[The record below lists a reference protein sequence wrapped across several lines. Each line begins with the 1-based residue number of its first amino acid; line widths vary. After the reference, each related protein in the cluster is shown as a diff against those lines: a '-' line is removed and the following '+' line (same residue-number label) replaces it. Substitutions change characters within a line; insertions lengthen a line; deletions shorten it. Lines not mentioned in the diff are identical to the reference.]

1 MYDTKYM
8 DEQFADEFKRLA
20 EKSHFL
26 NGKLEAKE
34 YVDAIVLPFL
44 NGRGGGLNNRREY
57 IEESALHAEHI
68 MESPYEVDKVSKIN
82 ETAVYLGLFI
92 KQWGHF
98 LVDFVPRLW
107 YLINND
113 SDLKLVYISIG
124 NQEIDGVYAEFLNV
138 FGIDTKRL
146 TCIKDPTEFTKL
158 IIPQTSYE
166 RPYRYYTEYKS
177 IFDYMHSKI
186 DKLNLSYQRYEK
198 IYWTR
203 TRLKKARKTE
213 TGEKVIEKLFEA
225 NGYKVLSPEKLSLK
239 EQLFYF
245 STCKK
250 MAGISG
256 TIPHN
261 LLFSDSNTEFVILN
275 RTYRINVNQFP
286 INELSGAKVVY
297 IDCHASFF
305 PNSADKGPYWM
316 VFNEHLREFAEDMN
330 FTVPK
335 SVIKTEGHIRLR
347 DLIKYIVVYFN
358 TYTGKE
364 LCKTDAGM
372 AGEIS
377 GISRPINEGTKP
389 HELYYYYRRQFGEVP
404 SFRIIQQHLKKEI
417 KKLLGK

>member
-1 MYDTKYM
+1 MYNTKYI
-8 DEQFADEFKRLA
+8 DEQFVDEFKGLA
-20 EKSHFL
+20 EKSHFS

-44 NGRGGGLNNRREY
+44 NGRGGVLNNRREY

-68 MESPYEVDKVSKIN
+68 MENPYEVEKVSKLN
-82 ETAVYLGLFI
+82 ETTIYLGLFI

-113 SDLKLVYISIG
+113 SDLRLVYVSVG
-124 NQEIDGVYAEFLNV
+124 NQEINGVFAEFLSV

-146 TCIKDPTEFTKL
+146 TCIKNPTEFTKL

-186 DKLNLSYQRYEK
+186 DELNLSYQRYEK

-297 IDCHASFF
+297 IDCRSSMVEPPVRALCTTTCRSMRSLSAPTWEMMPTSRSPSVRPESTRMASSNDSSSSE
-305 PNSADKGPYWM
+305 PKPSSKNKVSSRMPPALLCTSSERPSASASEALKLSPPER
-316 VFNEHLREFAEDMN
+316 VFTLRR
-330 FTVPK
+330 VP
-335 SVIKTEGHIRLR
+335 L
-347 DLIKYIVVYFN
+347 
-358 TYTGKE
+358 
-364 LCKTDAGM
+364 
-372 AGEIS
+372 
-377 GISRPINEGTKP
+377 
-389 HELYYYYRRQFGEVP
+389 
-404 SFRIIQQHLKKEI
+404 
-417 KKLLGK
+417 